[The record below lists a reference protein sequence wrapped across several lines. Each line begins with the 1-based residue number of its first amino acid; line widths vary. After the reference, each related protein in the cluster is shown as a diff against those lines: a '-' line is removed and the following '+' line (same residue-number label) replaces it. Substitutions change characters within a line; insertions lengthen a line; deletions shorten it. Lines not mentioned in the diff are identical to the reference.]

1 MGQDRS
7 GAITLGNR
15 QVVLEAT
22 PVTQESIMD
31 EFEQVQS
38 QAKPGTQGW
47 WDRVLPDLTPEQ
59 AEKLDGAAGSRSI
72 SHRTISIVLGQ
83 WGFDVSAAQVGHWWR
98 SRGA

>member
-1 MGQDRS
+1 M
-7 GAITLGNR
+7 
-15 QVVLEAT
+15 V
-22 PVTQESIMD
+22 D

-59 AEKLDGAAGSRSI
+59 AEKLERAAGSRSI

-83 WGFDVSAAQVGHWWR
+83 WGFDVSAAQVGHWRR